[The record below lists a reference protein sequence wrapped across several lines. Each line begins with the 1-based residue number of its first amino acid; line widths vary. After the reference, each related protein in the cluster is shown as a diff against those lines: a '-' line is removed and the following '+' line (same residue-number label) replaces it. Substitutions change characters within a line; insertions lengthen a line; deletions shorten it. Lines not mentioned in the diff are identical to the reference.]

1 MYSFFFR
8 FFIESIFLLYV
19 AQLPEG
25 FQPAPRITEADEKN
39 IIQTT
44 QRRLQDRLYLTI
56 RPDDDVGWT
65 LPITALNEENNDET
79 FVDGV
84 KRYLKSNKMYKDLT
98 VRCLSNC
105 PMVAD
110 VIAYEDGNEESENG
124 TYYGEKIFY
133 MRVQY
138 EEGEVEKADENLND
152 WGWLER
158 SEMVERVKAEKGED
172 ASKFYHYML

>member
-65 LPITALNEENNDET
+65 LPITTLNEENNDET

-110 VIAYEDGNEESENG
+110 VIAYEDGSEESENG

>member
-1 MYSFFFR
+1 MM
-8 FFIESIFLLYV
+8 IIIHT

-25 FQPAPRITEADEKN
+25 FEPAPRITEADEKN

-44 QRRLQDRLYLTI
+44 QRKLQDRLYLTI
-56 RPDDDVGWT
+56 RPNEETGWS
-65 LPITALNEENNDET
+65 LPITTLNEDNDDET

-84 KRYLKSNKMYKDLT
+84 KRYMKANKMLKNLS

-105 PMVAD
+105 PMVVD
-110 VIAYEDGNEESENG
+110 VIRYENGSEESDNG

-138 EEGEVEKADENLND
+138 EEGDVKKVDKGIND

-158 SEMVERVKAEKGED
+158 SEMVERVKEEKGEE